1 MQSLSNLIFLRVA
14 FLQFVTLLVTSLF
27 STLNKFSTVEN
38 LNKHLQYV
46 IKYNKSIVFQKNDVG
61 ATLTADGLGVRI
73 PKNRNILVIT
83 TGSTGNNSYAIG
95 IFPNSEKNVSENC
108 GFSFYTQSTSR
119 ITCSYVL
126 DNTDTIYVR
135 ALTTKAP
142 HTHPQYIINYL
153 DKPEN
158 DIIVNCILLD

>member
-1 MQSLSNLIFLRVA
+1 MAQSLWTILQSFVLFTLI
-14 FLQFVTLLVTSLF
+14 
-27 STLNKFSTVEN
+27 KFSTVEN